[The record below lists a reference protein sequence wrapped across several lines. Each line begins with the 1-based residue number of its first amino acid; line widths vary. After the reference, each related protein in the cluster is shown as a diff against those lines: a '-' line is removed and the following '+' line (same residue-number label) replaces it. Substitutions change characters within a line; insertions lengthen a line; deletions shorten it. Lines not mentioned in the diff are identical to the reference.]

1 MDKIRDVIK
10 CRDCGQPRVVYSQYG
25 LGGRGAR
32 SLTKKIGN
40 LRLKNEFHCG
50 MDLSNLFTKD
60 THLNTKA
67 VTVDRRRACGQ
78 SVEWQYYT
86 ANEKIGK
93 EENPLGICA
102 FCGCNLKQSLTKN
115 MQTLLAQGDKVQPN
129 CGKASCLQLNTKAN
143 FKDGWTV
150 TKKRKRKRNLDS
162 DLPKGKKRKSKP
174 KPRKPKP
181 KPKQSKKRK
190 LRGDG

>member
-1 MDKIRDVIK
+1 MKYKPFREVFKTELSQKPPVLPAPPSAKKHNKSVHPGFQLSVDKIRDVIK

-25 LGGRGAR
+25 LGGAGAR

-67 VTVDRRRACGQ
+67 VTVDRRRSCGQ

-93 EENPLGICA
+93 EEHPLGICA

-129 CGKASCLQLNTKAN
+129 CGKASCLQLNPKAN
-143 FKDGWTV
+143 FKDGWTI
-150 TKKRKRKRNLDS
+150 TK
-162 DLPKGKKRKSKP
+162 
-174 KPRKPKP
+174 
-181 KPKQSKKRK
+181 
-190 LRGDG
+190 

>member
-1 MDKIRDVIK
+1 
-10 CRDCGQPRVVYSQYG
+10 
-25 LGGRGAR
+25 
-32 SLTKKIGN
+32 
-40 LRLKNEFHCG
+40 

-67 VTVDRRRACGQ
+67 VTVDRRRSCGQ

-93 EENPLGICA
+93 EEHPLGICA

-129 CGKASCLQLNTKAN
+129 CGKASCLQLNPKAN

-150 TKKRKRKRNLDS
+150 TKTKSKRKSNLDS
-162 DLPKGKKRKSKP
+162 DLPKGKKT
-174 KPRKPKP
+174 
-181 KPKQSKKRK
+181 
-190 LRGDG
+190 